1 MKAYVAVGSEYPKI
15 IIPETGTMID
25 AQSVCTIDR
34 FFSLTPNFG
43 DWEYE
48 YHQNLADNASEI
60 KDAESLR
67 VFLLGDG
74 WHRFAAIVAEHT
86 EGQPPIIHCK
96 EWWQDYQRRKSW
108 FGGGAA

>member
-1 MKAYVAVGSEYPKI
+1 MKAYIAVGDSYPKI

-25 AQSVCTIDR
+25 AQSSYTVDR

-48 YHQNLADNASEI
+48 YYADLADAASEI
-60 KDAESLR
+60 KDAASLR
-67 VFLLGDG
+67 TVLLAAG
-74 WHRFAAIVAEHT
+74 WHRFTAIVAEHD
-86 EGQPPIIHCK
+86 EGQTPIIHCK

-108 FGGGAA
+108 FGGIA